1 MSSLKT
7 ALFASATAVI
17 LSACSA
23 TAPQPFDYSAFRE
36 ILFPISLS
44 LSLSLCFSFSPSLFV
59 SVCLSLSSCLLGW
72 HALTLQGWILL
83 LSSK

>member
-36 ILFPISLS
+36 SKPRSNPAPFWY
-44 LSLSLCFSFSPSLFV
+44 
-59 SVCLSLSSCLLGW
+59 CLP
-72 HALTLQGWILL
+72 
-83 LSSK
+83 